1 MWVLTGV
8 AVRIAV
14 RLGIHHDGASHQIPP
29 FEAEI
34 RRRTW
39 WQVAFLDG
47 QASKLAGVGFPTW
60 MAKFDTKLPLNV
72 SDSDLTPTMKVAP
85 PEKDGATEIMFC
97 RLRAEGSAAFQK
109 TGCSGLWNSVRAA
122 PGPEGI
128 PERDK
133 VIDELEVRFQEGYI
147 RYCDPSIPLHALC
160 IYVAKSVICT
170 HRLLAHHPRQYP
182 DKGASMPQEE
192 KDMLWCESLKGL
204 EVAVSTHLDKSIQR
218 FLWHTYVQFHLDAF
232 IYVLNELR
240 VRTTGDLVER
250 AWQQVEVAYNHRPEM
265 ITENKNTLY
274 FAMGNLCLKAWAK
287 YEEAGGRYRDG
298 QMLPT
303 PRYIC
308 LLRSQRKIPS
318 QLPLLPQLQQ
328 PTPETPIRHEEPYMA
343 SNQAN
348 YTYAPAGHDAYDPT
362 TDQRSRNMIGNIPMP
377 EFTSDDWAYWQTLMD
392 GDLPT
397 YAGEPSGP
405 VDLQNWVG

>member
-14 RLGIHHDGASHQIPP
+14 RLGIHHDGANYQIPP

-39 WQVAFLDG
+39 WQIAFLDG

-60 MAKFDTKLPLNV
+60 MAKFDMKLPLNV
-72 SDSDLTPTMKVAP
+72 SDSDLTSTMKEPP
-85 PEKDGATEIMFC
+85 PEKDGATEVMFC
-97 RLRAEGSAAFQK
+97 RLRAEGSRAFLK
-109 TGCSGLWNSVRAA
+109 TGCSGLWSHFRA
-122 PGPEGI
+122 PLGPEGI

-133 VIDELEVRFQEGYI
+133 VIDELEVRFQEQYI

-160 IYVAKSVICT
+160 IYVAKSVVCT

-182 DKGASMPQEE
+182 DKGATIPPEE
-192 KDMLWCESLKGL
+192 KDILWRESLKGL
-204 EVAVSTHLDKSIQR
+204 ELAISVHLDKSVQR

-240 VRTTGDLVER
+240 VRTTGEQVER
-250 AWQQVEVAYNHRPEM
+250 AWQQVEVAYDHRPEM
-265 ITENKNTLY
+265 ISENKNTLY
-274 FAMGNLCLKAWAK
+274 FAIGNLCLRAWTK
-287 YEEAGGRYRDG
+287 HEEAGGRFRDG

-303 PRYIC
+303 PRYIS
-308 LLRSQRKIPS
+308 LLRSQRKIPTDPS
-318 QLPLLPQLQQ
+318 PPPQLQQ
-328 PTPETPIRHEEPYMA
+328 PTPDTPLSHKEQYMN
-343 SNQAN
+343 SNQA
-348 YTYAPAGHDAYDPT
+348 YAYATTEHNAYEPMS
-362 TDQRSRNMIGNIPMP
+362 DQGGRNMVGNMPMP

-397 YAGEPSGP
+397 YGGEPSVP
-405 VDLQNWVG
+405 PNLQNWVG